1 MRGSAQPC
9 LPMRFPAG
17 IPQPGLQFLLLQ
29 IYPLLSSFVIF
40 FFFCTNYVQRGVV
53 FIFFS
58 GKKINKQKPWA
69 MAAGDVLCAGCFF
82 FTPRAVG

>member
-1 MRGSAQPC
+1 MPPNEVSCWNPAARPAVPVAAD
-9 LPMRFPAG
+9 LPPS
-17 IPQPGLQFLLLQ
+17 FLVCD
-29 IYPLLSSFVIF
+29 FF

-69 MAAGDVLCAGCFF
+69 MAAGDVLCAGWFF